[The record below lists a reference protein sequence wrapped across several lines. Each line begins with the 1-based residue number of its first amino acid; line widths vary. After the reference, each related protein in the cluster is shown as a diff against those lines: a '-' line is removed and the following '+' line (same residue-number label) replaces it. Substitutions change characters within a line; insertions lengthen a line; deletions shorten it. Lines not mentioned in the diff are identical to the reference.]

1 MVNLKSGIGYWI
13 DSKRLISPAH
23 TAKCIFLF
31 LLVAALL
38 PPTALCEGDDS
49 NGGSGGVGEVIP
61 VQLTVNDRQIDDV
74 VEELVRANQDVDNLR
89 PLLGLHGALHMTM
102 I

>member
-1 MVNLKSGIGYWI
+1 MANLKSGIGYWI

-49 NGGSGGVGEVIP
+49 NGGIGGIP